1 MSAVYVNETIHCDSF
16 AECSFML
23 IVFAKNANF
32 YKRYL
37 SDSCRLST
45 WLRAN
50 CWFLCLYINKLV
62 RTLWVHYIHLS
73 STLYCARC
81 SCHW

>member
-45 WLRAN
+45 
-50 CWFLCLYINKLV
+50 
-62 RTLWVHYIHLS
+62 
-73 STLYCARC
+73 
-81 SCHW
+81 